1 MKQNNKFD
9 EVKYNN
15 DFKKK
20 HYKRVT
26 ILVPY
31 NETDLLSYLNS
42 KDSKSGYIL
51 DLIRNDMKKN
61 S

>member
-1 MKQNNKFD
+1 MKNIKFD
-9 EVKYNN
+9 KTKYDN

-31 NETDLLSYLNS
+31 NENDLLSYLNS

-51 DLIRNDMKKN
+51 DLIRKDMKKN